1 MGKEK
6 RIIDF
11 NIEINKKKKSSTIS
25 KEALQNPYN
34 KQMTFSSD
42 FVSEHYL
49 EGMISDQHFYQRF
62 SFFFNFKIFFKH
74 IFFKEIVWEGC
85 LLLLRDKCKI
95 NPFLNLKVFSFEF
108 YSRFSFFHVIIGVAS
123 DEGVSILTV
132 GSFGEVFCQSTKNKI
147 GNNFYFF
154 SVSSPPELCRPNEP
168 LSFKK

>member
-62 SFFFNFKIFFKH
+62 SFFFNFKFFLS
-74 IFFKEIVWEGC
+74 ISS
-85 LLLLRDKCKI
+85 
-95 NPFLNLKVFSFEF
+95 LKRSYGKDACF
-108 YSRFSFFHVIIGVAS
+108 YCETNAR
-123 DEGVSILTV
+123 
-132 GSFGEVFCQSTKNKI
+132 
-147 GNNFYFF
+147 
-154 SVSSPPELCRPNEP
+154 
-168 LSFKK
+168 